1 MGATQV
7 RVLIELAMIDGEM
20 APAERTVVNA
30 IADLHGLDEAA
41 VEDMIKNREDTA
53 SDLEALTDD
62 DKFEYMYS
70 LVELMKIDGRMKE
83 PEIKFIS
90 TLANRLGYDE
100 AVLFELVT
108 KVHADKSIEMDR
120 AVLKKKV
127 QSYLKK

>member
-20 APAERTVVNA
+20 APAERIVVNA